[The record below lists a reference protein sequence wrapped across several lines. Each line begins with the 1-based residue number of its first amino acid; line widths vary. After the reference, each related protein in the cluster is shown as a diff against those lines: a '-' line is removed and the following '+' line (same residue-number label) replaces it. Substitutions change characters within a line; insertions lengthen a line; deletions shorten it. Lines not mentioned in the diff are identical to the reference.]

1 MIDFKTETHFGK
13 TFLYGKLPY
22 ISAQVEACKWTDC
35 RNFINNVSLDD
46 SGVDYFNATINKTFV
61 GKYKTKEGAKLAIIN
76 KLKETGHILLED

>member
-46 SGVDYFNATINKTFV
+46 SGVDYFNATIIKRLSEN
-61 GKYKTKEGAKLAIIN
+61 TKQKKGLN
-76 KLKETGHILLED
+76 LPS